1 MASYQSTN
9 CGSCGVSWQ
18 NMSATHDTNIG
29 PPYIKCR
36 HCNSV
41 NKTEMYL
48 YRDANWFGKL
58 YYWFSISFSTLL
70 FGVGSIIAGIGF
82 IRSILVISIVRGF
95 VTWFGFIRL
104 KLFDSSKYFK
114 YLKKPSII
122 MEGFY
127 GVTRHINIYY
137 ELFTEYI
144 VGPLVFG
151 DFIFPQ
157 PTIPFSQKIMNTF
170 FYWTH
175 IWYKYTT
182 KRKNT

>member
-9 CGSCGVSWQ
+9 CGSCGASWQ

-82 IRSILVISIVRGF
+82 IRSDIGNIAIVVG
-95 VTWFGFIRL
+95 VLLLGFGFYQIK

-114 YLKKPSII
+114 ILEKTFDNNG
-122 MEGFY
+122 GFLWSDEAY
-127 GVTRHINIYY
+127 
-137 ELFTEYI
+137 
-144 VGPLVFG
+144 
-151 DFIFPQ
+151 
-157 PTIPFSQKIMNTF
+157 
-170 FYWTH
+170 
-175 IWYKYTT
+175 
-182 KRKNT
+182 